1 MKVDDNTEATQY
13 GQLILKNLYNIKKK
27 IKNMKNIILILIIL
41 FATNLNA
48 QLVGDATIEIQTSEG
63 SITLQLDGRRA
74 PITVENFINLIK
86 SEYFNNT
93 IFHRVIPNF
102 MIQGGGFDQN
112 LSDLESQSSISNES
126 GNGLTNL
133 RGTIAM
139 ARTSDPHSANAQF
152 FINSKDNSFLNPKS
166 GNWGYAVFGNVIK
179 GMDIVDRISKKPT
192 GPKGRFS
199 EDVPIEE
206 ILIQKIVILD
216 N

>member
-1 MKVDDNTEATQY
+1 MKIE
-13 GQLILKNLYNIKKK
+13 
-27 IKNMKNIILILIIL
+27 
-41 FATNLNA
+41 
-48 QLVGDATIEIQTSEG
+48 TIEIQTTEG

-74 PITVENFINLIK
+74 PITVENFISLIK

-93 IFHRVIPNF
+93 LFHRVIPNF

-112 LSDLESQSSISNES
+112 LSDLESQSSIPNES

-199 EDVPIEE
+199 EDVPIQE